1 MRTTWTLFWALFK
14 NSGFFGERKSKK
26 EDLKLILLVL
36 FIAVGLIPLA
46 YLLFSFISNL
56 YDGLAQFGQ
65 QGILLGIGITAGSFI
80 VFIFGIYY
88 VLNVFYFAQDVEFLL
103 PLPLRPWQIVT
114 AKFMLALLFEYLTLA
129 LFFGPLLIVYGY
141 KGNLGLLYWPYAL
154 IIFLALPIIPLLL
167 ASFISMLMMRVT
179 NIGKRKDLFGK
190 IGGIL
195 VVVLTLG
202 MNVGMRK
209 IFNGN
214 LSQEQLESM
223 LQEGSNSF
231 LQLVTRGFP
240 PAKYGSLALIE
251 SAKVSGLLYLFLNL
265 AVTAIVMICFA
276 YLAEKLYFKG
286 VKGLSESRGK
296 GLSLSRKELNSRIR
310 QSSKTFAYMKK
321 ELRLLYRTPVFFTN
335 CVLQI
340 FIWPV
345 LLFFPVLFQS
355 KDINIH
361 ELALLI
367 QDPNLIATAMGICVA
382 VMMFL
387 TGAMNVSST
396 SISREGR
403 QWVFNKVMPVRV
415 IDLLKGKIAASMV
428 LIAAGLILLLTAAGL
443 VLHLPFW
450 LLLLLF
456 VLGLLSGLFS
466 SVTGI
471 SIDLRSP
478 KLNWDNEV
486 KAVKQNWNSFFN
498 MMINLAVAG
507 IFLFLTFTFTFSLT
521 VLVILFSTIL
531 TGLIAGITI
540 LLYKCGDR
548 WYREIEE

>member
-14 NSGFFGERKSKK
+14 NSGFFLERKNKK
-26 EDLKLILLVL
+26 EDLKLLLLVL
-36 FIAVGLIPLA
+36 FIVVGLIPLA

-56 YDGLAQFGQ
+56 HEGLAQLGQ

-88 VLNVFYFAQDVEFLL
+88 VMNVFYFAQDVEVLL

-114 AKFMLALLFEYLTLA
+114 AKFMLALLYEYLTLA
-129 LFFGPLLIVYGY
+129 LLFGPLLIVYGW
-141 KGNLGLLYWPYAL
+141 KGDVGLFYWPYAL

-167 ASFISMLMMRVT
+167 ASFISMFIMRIT
-179 NIGKRKDLFGK
+179 NISKHKDFFGK

-195 VVVLTLG
+195 VVALTLG
-202 MNVGMRK
+202 INLGVRK
-209 IFNGN
+209 VFNGN

-231 LQLVTRGFP
+231 LQLVTRALP
-240 PAKYGSLALIE
+240 TAKYSSLALIE
-251 SAKVSGLLYLFLNL
+251 SAKVSGLLYLLFNL
-265 AVTAIVMICFA
+265 VITAAIFVCFA
-276 YLAEKLYFKG
+276 YLGEKLYFKG
-286 VKGLSESRGK
+286 VKGLSESGGK
-296 GLSLSRKELNSRIR
+296 GISLSRKELSSRIR
-310 QSSKTFAYMKK
+310 QSSRTFAYMKK
-321 ELRLLYRTPVFFTN
+321 ELRILYRTPVFFTN

-361 ELALLI
+361 ELSLLI
-367 QDPNLIATAMGICVA
+367 QNSNLIAKTLGISLA

-415 IDLLKGKIAASMV
+415 TDLLKGKIAASMA
-428 LIAAGLILLLTAAGL
+428 LIATGLVMLLTAAWF
-443 VLHLPFW
+443 VLHPPFW

-466 SVTGI
+466 SLTGI

-507 IFLFLTFTFTFSLT
+507 IFLFLTFTFSFSLT
-521 VLVILFSTIL
+521 VLVILFATVL
-531 TGLIAGITI
+531 TGLIAGTAF
-540 LLYKCGDR
+540 LLHKYGDR
-548 WYREIEE
+548 WFHEIEE